1 MRYTFSVRLSRS
13 TYTRSVAM
21 ISSRV
26 FSRCIARRSAFAR
39 AFAASAVSTSPFSV
53 GDHGSSPFSSASI
66 TLPLGVAAAVL
77 EAIACGGGG
86 GGGASD
92 AELSRLLRGPSAVD
106 VRWRTIAT

>member
-1 MRYTFSVRLSRS
+1 MAAFVNAGRD
-13 TYTRSVAM
+13 AP
-21 ISSRV
+21 
-26 FSRCIARRSAFAR
+26 AAPRRREAVGAAFAR

-66 TLPLGVAAAVL
+66 TLPLGVDAAVL